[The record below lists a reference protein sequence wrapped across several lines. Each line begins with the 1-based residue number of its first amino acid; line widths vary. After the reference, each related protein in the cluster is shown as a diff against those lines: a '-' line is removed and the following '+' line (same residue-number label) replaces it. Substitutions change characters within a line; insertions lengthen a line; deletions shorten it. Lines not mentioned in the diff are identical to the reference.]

1 LDCKE
6 VIEMGKAVKEILKS
20 TVISIGMALTIFSL
34 VGMFF
39 DIVNGGNF
47 SMEGY
52 QFTKMVAGSAIVGIG
67 FGVPTVVYNSEKLP
81 TPVKVLIH
89 MGIGCVIYTIVAYA
103 VGWFG
108 GAATPVQGLVIAGI
122 QLAVAFVI
130 WFCFMRYYRKEAK
143 QMNEKI
149 QAMKK

>member
-1 LDCKE
+1 
-6 VIEMGKAVKEILKS
+6 MGKVVKDILKS

-39 DIVNGGNF
+39 DITNGGNF
-47 SMEGY
+47 SMEGF
-52 QFTKMVAGSAIVGIG
+52 QFTKMVIGSAIVGIG

-81 TPVKVLIH
+81 MPVKVLIH
-89 MGIGCVIYTIVAYA
+89 MGTGCVIYTIVAYA

-108 GAATPVQGLVIAGI
+108 GAATPVQGLAIAGI
-122 QLAVAFVI
+122 QLVVAFVI
-130 WFCFMRYYRKEAK
+130 WFCFNSYYRKEAK

>member
-1 LDCKE
+1 
-6 VIEMGKAVKEILKS
+6 MGKVLKDILKS
-20 TVISIGMALTIFSL
+20 TVISIGMALTIFCL

-39 DIVNGGNF
+39 DITNNGNF

-52 QFTKMVAGSAIVGIG
+52 KFTKMVIGSAIVGIG

-81 TPVKVLIH
+81 MPVKVLIH

-108 GAATPVQGLVIAGI
+108 GSATPLQGLAIAGI

-130 WFCFMRYYRKEAK
+130 WFCFNSYYRKEAK
-143 QMNEKI
+143 QMNDKI

>member
-1 LDCKE
+1 
-6 VIEMGKAVKEILKS
+6 MGKAVKDILKS

-149 QAMKK
+149 QSMKK

>member
-1 LDCKE
+1 
-6 VIEMGKAVKEILKS
+6 MGKVVKEILKS

-67 FGVPTVVYNSEKLP
+67 FGVPTIVYNSEKLP